1 MSSVHIV
8 TGSDDNYVAGV
19 MVLIASAAA
28 HTPGLRVT
36 VLDNGISG
44 ANRARIDALGQ
55 HLGIPIARIEI
66 DPAHFAHLPVR
77 RGHLTVSTYLRL
89 LIPDLMP
96 DEDRVLYMDC
106 DMVVLD
112 DLSPLVAPDLGD
124 AIVAAVP
131 DPSPNMEELAQMG
144 IARGDYVNAGLLVM
158 NLPVWR
164 REGIAARCIDAL
176 SDPDHPLMSEDQ
188 SALNLVAQTRILP
201 LPARYNVYSDPASY
215 TDPSLVPSDPAVIHY
230 VVRLKPWL
238 GKVPL
243 GRVWWLHAGRIADL
257 IAPPRATTARQRW
270 ARRIS
275 FWNKRRKLVIGVAT
289 SKRKYRTLLAAQRQI
304 ARLEDALLKKENAPR
319 T

>member
-1 MSSVHIV
+1 MHIV

-19 MVLIASAAA
+19 LVLIASASF

-36 VLDNGISG
+36 VLDNGIS
-44 ANRARIDALGQ
+44 ADNRARIDALGH
-55 HLGIPIARIEI
+55 HLGIPIARIGI
-66 DPAHFAHLPVR
+66 DSARFADLPVR
-77 RGHLTVSTYLRL
+77 RGHLTSSTYLRL

-96 DEDRVLYMDC
+96 DEERVIYMDC

-112 DLSPLVAPDLGD
+112 DLTPLSRLDLGD

-131 DPSPNMEELAQMG
+131 CPSPNMEELAQMG

-164 REGIAARCIDAL
+164 RENIAARCIDAL

-188 SALNLVAQTRILP
+188 SALNLVARGRILP
-201 LPARYNVYSDPASY
+201 LPARYNVYSDPAAY
-215 TDPSLVPSDPAVIHY
+215 TDPALVPSDLAVIHY

-243 GRVWWLHAGRIADL
+243 GAVWWFHAGRIAD
-257 IAPPRATTARQRW
+257 IMPPPRKTTARQSW
-270 ARRIS
+270 SRRMS
-275 FWNKRRKLVIGVAT
+275 FLNKRRKLWIGVAT
-289 SKRKYRTLLAAQRQI
+289 GKRKYRILLAAQRKI
-304 ARLEDALLKKENAPR
+304 ARLEHALLEQEAARPQA
-319 T
+319 

>member
-1 MSSVHIV
+1 MNSVHIV

-28 HTPGLRVT
+28 HTPDLRVT
-36 VLDNGISG
+36 VLDNGISD

-55 HLGIPIARIEI
+55 HLTIPVARIEI
-66 DPAHFAHLPVR
+66 DPARFADLPVR

-96 DEDRVLYMDC
+96 AEDRVLYMDC

-112 DLSPLVAPDLGD
+112 DLTPLWRPDLGD

-131 DPSPNMEELAQMG
+131 DPSPNMTELAQMG
-144 IARGDYVNAGLLVM
+144 IARGEYVNAGLLVM

-164 REGIAARCIDAL
+164 RENIAARCIDAL

-188 SALNLVAQTRILP
+188 SALNLVARGRILP
-201 LPARYNVYSDPASY
+201 LPARYNVYSDPAAY
-215 TDPSLVPSDPAVIHY
+215 ENPSLVPSDPAVIHY

-243 GRVWWLHAGRIADL
+243 GAVWWFHAGRIAGHMP
-257 IAPPRATTARQRW
+257 PPRMTTARQKW
-270 ARRIS
+270 ARRMS
-275 FWNKRRKLVIGVAT
+275 FWNKRRKLMVGIVSGR
-289 SKRKYRTLLAAQRQI
+289 RK
-304 ARLEDALLKKENAPR
+304 
-319 T
+319 